1 MPFRKVLSSVISVRL
16 TIMTLI
22 TACTDEAFRNGVLP
36 MAFLCRVEA
45 VAHNDNV
52 AAWIHA
58 GLHSRRPPLPIA
70 SGRSSATLLM
80 GAEAKH
86 RAGMKKALR
95 RKARGLGKLHPAEC
109 PAEDYPAIPSACM

>member
-1 MPFRKVLSSVISVRL
+1 
-16 TIMTLI
+16 MTLI

-58 GLHSRRPPLPIA
+58 GLHSRRRRPPLPIA
-70 SGRSSATLLM
+70 CGRVSAAP
-80 GAEAKH
+80 GAEAGR

-95 RKARGLGKLHPAEC
+95 RKAKGLKLHPAEY
-109 PAEDYPAIPSACM
+109 PADDYPAIPSACM

>member
-1 MPFRKVLSSVISVRL
+1 
-16 TIMTLI
+16 MTFVS
-22 TACTDEAFRNGVLP
+22 ACTDKAFRNGVLP
-36 MAFLCRVEA
+36 MAFLRMVQA
-45 VAHNDNV
+45 VAHNDNL
-52 AAWIHA
+52 ATWIHA

-109 PAEDYPAIPSACM
+109 PAEDYPAMPSACM

>member
-1 MPFRKVLSSVISVRL
+1 
-16 TIMTLI
+16 MTLI
-22 TACTDEAFRNGVLP
+22 SACTDKAFRNGVLP
-36 MAFLCRVEA
+36 MAFLRMVQA
-45 VAHNDNV
+45 VAHNDN
-52 AAWIHA
+52 AATWISA
-58 GLHSRRPPLPIA
+58 GLHSRRPPLSIA
-70 SGRSSATLLM
+70 SGRGSAALLM